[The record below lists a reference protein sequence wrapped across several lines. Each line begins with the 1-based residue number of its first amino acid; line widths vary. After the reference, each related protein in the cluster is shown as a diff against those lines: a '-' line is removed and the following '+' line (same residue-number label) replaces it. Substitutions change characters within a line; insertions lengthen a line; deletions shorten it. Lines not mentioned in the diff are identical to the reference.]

1 MNHWEKLLSQAFRL
15 IDGAGLKTQQFIFG
29 GGTVLMLEFDH
40 RLSKDIDLFTSD
52 PQYISMLSPRL
63 NDVLEGEVE
72 DYSEQ
77 STFTR
82 VRFEY
87 GEVDFILAQN
97 ISEIAPRNR
106 TLLEREIFVDHPVEI
121 IAKKIKY
128 RGDSFKVRDMYDLG
142 VVYKYFAN
150 DLTDLSLV
158 IPEAISILSNR
169 IQQMQTAWETLEK
182 EYENLSL
189 QKSISLSETFEQCV
203 SFLVSCENTKIKE
216 DNKKILT
223 EYEEDGPTP

>member
-1 MNHWEKLLSQAFRL
+1 
-15 IDGAGLKTQQFIFG
+15 
-29 GGTVLMLEFDH
+29 
-40 RLSKDIDLFTSD
+40 
-52 PQYISMLSPRL
+52 
-63 NDVLEGEVE
+63 
-72 DYSEQ
+72 
-77 STFTR
+77 
-82 VRFEY
+82 
-87 GEVDFILAQN
+87 
-97 ISEIAPRNR
+97 
-106 TLLEREIFVDHPVEI
+106 
-121 IAKKIKY
+121 
-128 RGDSFKVRDMYDLG
+128 MYDLG

-158 IPEAISILSNR
+158 IPEAVSILSNR